1 VYADDLIFTVDDCS
15 NSVYESNATS
25 ILIYPNP
32 STGNIRMEWSTPI
45 QTGEVVLYDMQG
57 RVADRTRFND
67 SSSLTWIPK
76 VAAGVYQV
84 VIDTNQGRHSTR
96 WTKQLN

>member
-1 VYADDLIFTVDDCS
+1 
-15 NSVYESNATS
+15 
-25 ILIYPNP
+25 
-32 STGNIRMEWSTPI
+32 
-45 QTGEVVLYDMQG
+45 MQG
-57 RVADRTRFND
+57 RVADRTRFTD

-84 VIDTNQGRHSTR
+84 VIDTNQVRHSTR